1 MPTMSF
7 QNIRYGPNP
16 FYRDQGAQMYYFFDV
31 SFSDT
36 PPADFTYTILM
47 KDAAGT
53 TVRTVTDTVP
63 TDGQALV
70 HVERWI
76 TATTDLGAPLPF
88 GNYKNNFNLE
98 VGSSLGLSLLSE
110 DYPPVSTDF
119 CSGRP
124 VLPPPCADCDPCSVR

>member
-1 MPTMSF
+1 MATMSF

-16 FYRDQGAQMYYFFDV
+16 FYLAQGGQMYYFFDV

-36 PPADFTYTILM
+36 PPTEFTYTIYM
-47 KDAAGT
+47 KDGSGN
-53 TVRTVTDTVP
+53 TVRTVTATVP
-63 TDGQALV
+63 TDGQQLV

-76 TATTDLGAPLPF
+76 TPTTDLGAPLPF

-98 VGSSLGLSLLSE
+98 VESGSGLSLLSE
-110 DYPPVSTDF
+110 SYPPVSEDF

-124 VLPPPCADCDPCSVR
+124 VLPPPCSECDPCSVR